1 MTADSLARL
10 SISYTDDFPVR
21 GAAISTIGS
30 SFGGETVSATDD
42 VAARLDEIQ
51 LDLGEGPCWEAS
63 RRRTP
68 VLVVDVRAEADRWPL
83 FSAEAGRLPLAS
95 VYAFPLRIAGLDVGV
110 VDLYNVR
117 AAPLSTADIERIRSR
132 SPGTALRV
140 VAQVLTDDAGEASA
154 NVHSR
159 RLVHQATGMILARHG
174 ITADES
180 LLLLRAHAFAQ
191 GRPVS
196 EVAEEIVDR
205 RTGFPPPPLEI

>member
-1 MTADSLARL
+1 MTIDSLARL
-10 SISYTDDFPVR
+10 SVAYTDDFPVR

-30 SFGGETVSATDD
+30 SFGPETVSASDD

-51 LDLGEGPCWEAS
+51 LDLGEGPCWDAS
-63 RRRTP
+63 RTRAP
-68 VLVVDVRAEADRWPL
+68 VLVVDVRAAAHRWPL
-83 FSAEAGRLPLAS
+83 FAQEAGRLPLDS

-110 VDLYNVR
+110 VDLYNSP
-117 AAPLSTADIERIRSR
+117 AEPLSAAVVERIRSR
-132 SPGTALRV
+132 SPGTALQV
-140 VAQVLTDDAGEASA
+140 VAQVLTDDGGPSA

-174 ITADES
+174 ISADDS

-191 GRPVS
+191 GRSVS
-196 EVAEEIVDR
+196 DVAEEIVDR

>member
-1 MTADSLARL
+1 MTADALARL
-10 SISYTDDFPVR
+10 SVSYIDDFPVR

-83 FSAEAGRLPLAS
+83 FSAEAGRLPLES

-110 VDLYNVR
+110 VDLYNAR

-174 ITADES
+174 ITADDA